1 MWLKIVYKRGVAQ
14 LKYYA
19 KSNPKETIMEHTNK
33 LLENLKLLK
42 NIYGKDIAKKEL
54 FDEER
59 FWYLLEII
67 CKYHDIGKVYTP
79 FQNMILEKI
88 KQQIIPTK
96 FSNEIKHEQLSP
108 MFIPAEKLELTENE
122 KILVY
127 QSIYYHHERKH
138 EEIDKSYI
146 RQIIEEDIQP
156 KLKSIK
162 EELRI
167 DINEELNT
175 RYIKYIK
182 KRITEENELYN
193 EYCMLKGL
201 LHRLDHSS
209 SGHLEVEE
217 DNEQIIS
224 DCTTKFMNN
233 NNFEKNKLQT
243 FTSEN
248 RDKNILVIGSTGI
261 GKTEAALLWSGNSKT
276 FFTLPIRVSIN
287 AIFDRIR
294 DNLKYKNVGLLHST
308 ALDYL
313 EEAQEFENEEEIYEQ
328 TKNLCYKITTCTI
341 DQIFPFV
348 FKYKGYEKIYSTL
361 GYSKIIID
369 EVQAYAPEIV
379 AIILK
384 GIEKIHNLGGQFM
397 IMTATLPR
405 IYKDEL
411 EKMNIKFEYNEFIKP
426 EKRHLIKLQN
436 QEILENINDICQK
449 GKMSKV
455 LVIANTVDKAIEI
468 YSKIKEQEDISVNLL
483 HSRYILRD
491 RNEKEKQIKNFS
503 NSEENHGIWIS
514 TQIVEASLDIDFDYL
529 YTEMSTL
536 DSLFQRMGRCY
547 RKREYKTKEPNIYIY
562 IKNATGIG
570 KNNVYNEQIHEKS
583 IELLEKYNNQL
594 LDEETKIKLVDRL
607 YSKEMLE
614 GTQFYKDF
622 KSGIEVLDNII
633 DYDVDKSKAQNLL
646 RNIANTTVIPKT
658 IYDENIELF
667 RQYCKCKDYKEK
679 HKIRRML
686 NKLTV
691 SIKVL
696 PYSKRAQYIIK
707 NPYMDK
713 NEISIIDLP
722 YDLERGLILN
732 EDNDQNFDKRSF

>member
-1 MWLKIVYKRGVAQ
+1 M
-14 LKYYA
+14 KYYA

-42 NIYGKDIAKKEL
+42 NIYEKDIAKNEN
-54 FDEER
+54 FDEKR

-79 FQNMILEKI
+79 FQNMILDKL
-88 KQQIIPTK
+88 KQQTIPTK

-108 MFIPAEKLELTENE
+108 MFIPVEQLELTENE

-156 KLKSIK
+156 KLESIK
-162 EELRI
+162 EELKI
-167 DINEELNT
+167 EIKEELNT

-182 KRITEENELYN
+182 QRITEEDGLYN

-209 SGHLEVEE
+209 SGHLDVEE
-217 DNEQIIS
+217 DSKQIIS
-224 DCTTKFMNN
+224 DCAIKFIEENN
-233 NNFEKNKLQT
+233 SKKNELQE

-248 RDKNILVIGSTGI
+248 QDKNILVIGSTGI
-261 GKTEAALLWSGNSKT
+261 GKTEAALLWSKNSKT

-313 EEAQEFENEEEIYEQ
+313 EETQEFENEEEIYEQ
-328 TKNLCYKITTCTI
+328 TKNLCYKVTTCTI

-348 FKYKGYEKIYSTL
+348 FKYKGYEKIYATL

-405 IYKDEL
+405 IYKEEL
-411 EKMNIKFEYNEFIKP
+411 EKMNIKFEYGKFIKP
-426 EKRHLIKLQN
+426 VKRHAIKIQK
-436 QEILENINDICQK
+436 QEIADDVENICTK
-449 GKMSKV
+449 GQNSKV
-455 LVIANTVDKAIEI
+455 LVIVNTVDKAIEL
-468 YSKIKEQEDISVNLL
+468 YSKIKEMENINVNLL

-491 RNEKEKQIKNFS
+491 RNEKEKQIKEFS
-503 NSEENHGIWIS
+503 NTEANHGIWIS

-536 DSLFQRMGRCY
+536 DSLFQRLGRCY
-547 RKREYKTKEPNIYIY
+547 RKREYKDKEPNVYIY
-562 IKNATGIG
+562 TENVTGIG
-570 KNNVYNEQIHEKS
+570 KNNVYNEQIHKKS
-583 IELLEKYNNQL
+583 IELLEEYDNQIL
-594 LDEETKIKLVDRL
+594 EEDTKIKLVDKL

-622 KSGIEVLDNII
+622 KEGIEVLNNII
-633 DYDVDKSKAQNLL
+633 DYDIDKTKAQKLL
-646 RNIANTTVIPKT
+646 RNIENTTAIPKS

-667 RQYCKCKDYKEK
+667 KQYCECKDYKEK
-679 HKIRRML
+679 HKIRRMI

-691 SIKVL
+691 SIKVS
-696 PYSKRAQYIIK
+696 PYSKKAQYIIK

-713 NEISIIDLP
+713 NEIPIIDLP
-722 YDLERGLILN
+722 YDSERGLILN
-732 EDNDQNFDKRSF
+732 ENNEENFDKRSF

>member
-1 MWLKIVYKRGVAQ
+1 M
-14 LKYYA
+14 KYYA

-42 NIYGKDIAKKEL
+42 NIYEKDIAKNEN
-54 FDEER
+54 FDEKR

-79 FQNMILEKI
+79 FQNMILDKL
-88 KQQIIPTK
+88 KQQTIPTK

-108 MFIPAEKLELTENE
+108 MFIPVEQLELTENE

-156 KLKSIK
+156 KLESIK
-162 EELRI
+162 EELKI
-167 DINEELNT
+167 EIKEELNT

-182 KRITEENELYN
+182 QRITEEDGLYN

-209 SGHLEVEE
+209 SGHLDVEE
-217 DNEQIIS
+217 DSKQIIS
-224 DCTTKFMNN
+224 DCTIKFIEENN
-233 NNFEKNKLQT
+233 SKKNELQE

-248 RDKNILVIGSTGI
+248 QDKNILVIGSTGI
-261 GKTEAALLWSGNSKT
+261 GKTEAALLWSKNSKT

-313 EEAQEFENEEEIYEQ
+313 EETQEFENEEEIYEQ
-328 TKNLCYKITTCTI
+328 TKNLCYKVTTCTI

-348 FKYKGYEKIYSTL
+348 FKYKGYEKIYATL

-405 IYKDEL
+405 IYKEEL
-411 EKMNIKFEYNEFIKP
+411 EKMNIKFEYGKFIKP
-426 EKRHLIKLQN
+426 VKRHAIKIQK
-436 QEILENINDICQK
+436 QEIADDVENICTK
-449 GKMSKV
+449 GQNSKV
-455 LVIANTVDKAIEI
+455 LVIVNTVDKAIEL
-468 YSKIKEQEDISVNLL
+468 YSKIKEMEDINVNLL

-491 RNEKEKQIKNFS
+491 RNEKEKQIKEFS
-503 NSEENHGIWIS
+503 NAEANHGIWIS

-536 DSLFQRMGRCY
+536 DSLFQRLGRCY
-547 RKREYKTKEPNIYIY
+547 RKREYKDKEPNVYIY
-562 IKNATGIG
+562 TENVTGIG
-570 KNNVYNEQIHEKS
+570 KNNVYNEQIHKKS
-583 IELLEKYNNQL
+583 IELLEEYDNQIL
-594 LDEETKIKLVDRL
+594 EEDTKIKLVDKL

-622 KSGIEVLDNII
+622 KEGIEVLNNII
-633 DYDVDKSKAQNLL
+633 DYDIDKTKAQKLL
-646 RNIANTTVIPKT
+646 RNIENTTAIPKS

-667 RQYCKCKDYKEK
+667 KQYCECKDYKEK
-679 HKIRRML
+679 HKIRRMI

-691 SIKVL
+691 SIKVS
-696 PYSKRAQYIIK
+696 PYSKKAQYIIK

-713 NEISIIDLP
+713 NEIPIIDLP
-722 YDLERGLILN
+722 YDSERGLILN
-732 EDNDQNFDKRSF
+732 ENNEENFDKRSF

>member
-1 MWLKIVYKRGVAQ
+1 MQ
-14 LKYYA
+14 YYA
-19 KSNPKETIMEHTNK
+19 KSNPKETIIEHTNQ
-33 LLENLKLLK
+33 LLENLNLLK
-42 NIYGKDIAKKEL
+42 NIYAQDINKCTT
-54 FDEER
+54 ER

-79 FQNMILEKI
+79 FQNMILEKL
-88 KQQIIPTK
+88 KQPTIPTK

-108 MFIPAEKLELTENE
+108 MFIPVEQLGLTENE

-127 QSIYYHHERKH
+127 QSIYYHHERKR

-156 KLKSIK
+156 KLESVK
-162 EELRI
+162 EELKI
-167 DINEELNT
+167 EINKDLNT

-182 KRITEENELYN
+182 QRITEDNELYN

-209 SGHLEVEE
+209 SGHLDVEE
-217 DNEQIIS
+217 DNKQIIS
-224 DCTTKFMNN
+224 DCTTEFMYN

-248 RDKNILVIGSTGI
+248 QNKNILVIGSTGI
-261 GKTEAALLWSGNSKT
+261 GKTEAALLWSKNSKT

-313 EEAQEFENEEEIYEQ
+313 EETQEFENEEEIYEQ

-348 FKYKGYEKIYSTL
+348 FKYKGYEKIYATL
-361 GYSKIIID
+361 GYSKIVID

-384 GIEKIHNLGGQFM
+384 GIEKIHKLGGQFM

-405 IYKDEL
+405 IYKEEL
-411 EKMNIKFEYNEFIKP
+411 EKMNIKFEYGKFIKP
-426 EKRHLIKLQN
+426 VKRHAIKIQK
-436 QEILENINDICQK
+436 QEIVDDVENICIK
-449 GKMSKV
+449 GQNNKV
-455 LVIANTVDKAIEI
+455 LVIVNTVNKAIEL
-468 YSKIKEQEDISVNLL
+468 YSKIKEMENINVNLL

-491 RNEKEKQIKNFS
+491 RNEKERQIKEFS
-503 NSEENHGIWIS
+503 NTEKNHGIWIS

-536 DSLFQRMGRCY
+536 DSLFQRLGRCY
-547 RKREYKTKEPNIYIY
+547 RKREYTKKEPNVYIY
-562 IKNATGIG
+562 TENVTGIG

-583 IELLEKYNNQL
+583 IELLEKYDNQIL
-594 LDEETKIKLVDRL
+594 EEDTKIELVDKL
-607 YSKEMLE
+607 YSKEILE

-622 KSGIEVLDNII
+622 KAGIEVLDNII
-633 DYDVDKSKAQNLL
+633 DYDIDKTKAQKLL
-646 RNIANTTVIPKT
+646 RNIENTTVIPKP

-667 RQYCKCKDYKEK
+667 KEYEKCKDYKEK
-679 HKIRRML
+679 HKLRRII

-691 SIKVL
+691 SIKVS
-696 PYSKRAQYIIK
+696 PYSKKAQYIIS
-707 NPYMDK
+707 NPYMK
-713 NEISIIDLP
+713 NNEIPIIDFP
-722 YDLERGLILN
+722 YDSERGLILEESN
-732 EDNDQNFDKRSF
+732 EENFDKRSF

>member
-1 MWLKIVYKRGVAQ
+1 M
-14 LKYYA
+14 KYYA

-42 NIYGKDIAKKEL
+42 NIYEKDIAKNEN
-54 FDEER
+54 FDEKR

-79 FQNMILEKI
+79 FQNMILDKL
-88 KQQIIPTK
+88 KQQTIPTK

-108 MFIPAEKLELTENE
+108 MFIPVEQLELTENE

-138 EEIDKSYI
+138 EEFDKSYI

-156 KLKSIK
+156 KLESIK
-162 EELRI
+162 EELKI
-167 DINEELNT
+167 EINEELNT

-182 KRITEENELYN
+182 QRITEEDGLYN

-209 SGHLEVEE
+209 SGHLDVEE
-217 DNEQIIS
+217 DSKQIIS
-224 DCTTKFMNN
+224 DCTIKFIEENN
-233 NNFEKNKLQT
+233 SKKNELQE

-248 RDKNILVIGSTGI
+248 QDKNILVIGSTGI
-261 GKTEAALLWSGNSKT
+261 GKTEAALLWSKNSKT

-294 DNLKYKNVGLLHST
+294 DKLKYKNVGLLHST

-313 EEAQEFENEEEIYEQ
+313 EETQEFENEEEIYEQ

-348 FKYKGYEKIYSTL
+348 FKYKGYEKIYATL

-405 IYKDEL
+405 IYKEEL
-411 EKMNIKFEYNEFIKP
+411 EKMNIKFEYGKFIKP
-426 EKRHLIKLQN
+426 VKRHAIKIQK
-436 QEILENINDICQK
+436 QEILDDAENICIK
-449 GKMSKV
+449 GQNSKV
-455 LVIANTVDKAIEI
+455 LVIVNTVDKAIEL
-468 YSKIKEQEDISVNLL
+468 YSKIKEMEDINVNLL

-491 RNEKEKQIKNFS
+491 RNEKEKQIKEFS
-503 NSEENHGIWIS
+503 NAEANHGIWIS

-536 DSLFQRMGRCY
+536 DSLFQRLGRCY
-547 RKREYKTKEPNIYIY
+547 RKREYKDKEPNVYIY
-562 IKNATGIG
+562 TENVTGIG
-570 KNNVYNEQIHEKS
+570 KNNVYNEQIHKKS
-583 IELLEKYNNQL
+583 IELLEEYDNQIL
-594 LDEETKIKLVDRL
+594 EEDTKIKLVDKL

-622 KSGIEVLDNII
+622 KEGIEVLNNII
-633 DYDVDKSKAQNLL
+633 DYDVDKTKAQKLL
-646 RNIANTTVIPKT
+646 RNIENTTVIPKS

-667 RQYCKCKDYKEK
+667 KQYCECKDYKEK
-679 HKIRRML
+679 HKIRRII

-691 SIKVL
+691 SIKVS
-696 PYSKRAQYIIK
+696 PYSKKAQFIIK

-713 NEISIIDLP
+713 NEIPIIDLP
-722 YDLERGLILN
+722 YDSERGLILN
-732 EDNDQNFDKRSF
+732 ENNEENFDKRSF

>member
-1 MWLKIVYKRGVAQ
+1 M
-14 LKYYA
+14 KYYA
-19 KSNPKETIMEHTNK
+19 KSNPKETIIEHTNK

-42 NIYGKDIAKKEL
+42 NIYEKDITKNED
-54 FDEER
+54 FDEKR

-79 FQNMILEKI
+79 FQNMILEKL
-88 KQQIIPTK
+88 KQPTIPTK

-108 MFIPAEKLELTENE
+108 MFIPVERLELTENE
-122 KILVY
+122 KFLVY
-127 QSIYYHHERKH
+127 QSIYYHHERKY

-156 KLKSIK
+156 KLESIK
-162 EELRI
+162 EELKI

-182 KRITEENELYN
+182 QRITEGNELYN

-209 SGHLEVEE
+209 SGHLDVEE
-217 DNEQIIS
+217 DSKQIIS
-224 DCTTKFMNN
+224 ECTIKFIEENN
-233 NNFEKNKLQT
+233 SKKNELQE
-243 FTSEN
+243 FTRQN
-248 RDKNILVIGSTGI
+248 QNKNILVIGSTGI
-261 GKTEAALLWSGNSKT
+261 GKTEAALLWSKNSKT

-294 DNLKYKNVGLLHST
+294 DKLKYKNVGLLHST

-313 EEAQEFENEEEIYEQ
+313 EETQEFENEEEIYEQ
-328 TKNLCYKITTCTI
+328 TKNLCYKVTTCTI
-341 DQIFPFV
+341 DQILPFV
-348 FKYKGYEKIYSTL
+348 FKYKGYEKIYATL

-405 IYKDEL
+405 IYKEEL
-411 EKMNIKFEYNEFIKP
+411 EKMNIKFEYGKFIKP
-426 EKRHLIKLQN
+426 VKRHAIKIQK
-436 QEILENINDICQK
+436 QEIADDVENICTK
-449 GKMSKV
+449 GQNSKV
-455 LVIANTVDKAIEI
+455 LVIVNTVDKAIEL
-468 YSKIKEQEDISVNLL
+468 YSKIKEMEDINVNLL

-491 RNEKEKQIKNFS
+491 RNEKEKQIKEFS
-503 NSEENHGIWIS
+503 NAEANHGIWIS

-536 DSLFQRMGRCY
+536 DSLFQRLGRCY
-547 RKREYKTKEPNIYIY
+547 RKREYKDKEPNVYIY
-562 IKNATGIG
+562 TENVTGIG
-570 KNNVYNEQIHEKS
+570 KNNVYNEQIHKKS
-583 IELLEKYNNQL
+583 IELLEEYDNQIL
-594 LDEETKIKLVDRL
+594 EEDTKIKLVDKL

-622 KSGIEVLDNII
+622 KEGIEVLNNII
-633 DYDVDKSKAQNLL
+633 DYDVDKTKAQKLL
-646 RNIANTTVIPKT
+646 RNIENTTVIPKS

-667 RQYCKCKDYKEK
+667 KQYCECKDYKEK
-679 HKIRRML
+679 YKIRRMI

-691 SIKVL
+691 SIKVS
-696 PYSKRAQYIIK
+696 PYSKKAQYIIK
-707 NPYMDK
+707 NPYMYK
-713 NEISIIDLP
+713 NEIPIIDLP
-722 YDLERGLILN
+722 YDSERGLILN
-732 EDNDQNFDKRSF
+732 ENNEENFDKRSF